1 MNYVLKAKVEAET
14 KAEAE
19 SESEVKAAVGGP
31 KIDRFRNTEG

>member
-19 SESEVKAAVGGP
+19 SESEAKAAVGGP